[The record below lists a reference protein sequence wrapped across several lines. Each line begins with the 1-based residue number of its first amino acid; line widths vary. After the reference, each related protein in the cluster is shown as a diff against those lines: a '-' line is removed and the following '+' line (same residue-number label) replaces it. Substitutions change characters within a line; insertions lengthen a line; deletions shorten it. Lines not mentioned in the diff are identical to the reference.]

1 MRGLLAVLGVTAI
14 AAWMPV
20 GAHADI
26 DEQIASITM
35 RLTGSPRDAALLL
48 KRGEL
53 HRVHADWRLAAADFD
68 RAEALDPAL
77 ALVDLARGHLLL
89 DEGRPAEAIVRIE
102 RFVQAHPHDARA
114 SALLAETLTILE
126 KPRESARAWDRALTE
141 ASTDEPLRPDWAFA
155 RERALRQAGLTASAP
170 PLPRAD
176 SVHPAV
182 PDRRPAPAILL
193 RGPYLQLGTPTSI
206 VVRWRTDVET
216 DSVVSY
222 GLAGSR
228 NVRRLRDLRRVTD
241 HVVTLS
247 GLSPGTSYAYAIGSS
262 TQTLDAGPEDTFRTS
277 PEPGAP
283 SATRIWVLGDSG
295 TADGNAMAVRDA
307 YAGFTGAR
315 GTDVWLMLGDN
326 AYATGTDTD
335 YQRAVFEMYP
345 AMLRRLP
352 LWPTL
357 GNHDGLSA
365 DSSTESGPYYDLF
378 TLPRRGEAG
387 GVPSSTEAY
396 YSFDYADV
404 HFVCLDSYDTS
415 RAPGAPM
422 LTWLERDLAA
432 TRQDWVIAFWHHP
445 PYSKGSHDSDGEIE
459 LVEMRENVLPIL
471 EAQGV
476 DLVLSGH
483 SHSYERTFLLD
494 GHYGPSWTFLDTH
507 KKDGGDGRPSGNG
520 AYVKPGAA
528 GAPNSGAVYVVAGSS
543 GQLGGGS
550 LDHPAMYVSLDR
562 LGSLV
567 LDIDGGRLDAS
578 FLDDRGTVADS
589 FSIAKTGAGVVDP
602 QPRGGAKRP

>member
-1 MRGLLAVLGVTAI
+1 MHRLLVALGV
-14 AAWMPV
+14 AAVAGWTPAR
-20 GAHADI
+20 AHADI

-35 RLTGSPRDAALLL
+35 RLTGSPQDAALLL

-53 HRVHADWRLAAADFD
+53 HRVHADWQLAAADFD
-68 RAEALDPAL
+68 RAEALDPAV

-89 DEGRPAEAIVRIE
+89 DEGRPAEAFVRME
-102 RFVQAHPHDARA
+102 RFVRTHPRDARA
-114 SALLAETLTILE
+114 LALLGETLRVLE
-126 KPRESARAWDRALTE
+126 RPREAARAWERALAE
-141 ASTDEPLRPDWAFA
+141 SSVDEPLRPDWAFA
-155 RERALRQAGLTASAP
+155 RERALRQAGLSASAP
-170 PLPRAD
+170 PPPRAD
-176 SVHPAV
+176 RVDPAALGL
-182 PDRRPAPAILL
+182 RQTPARLL
-193 RGPYLQLGTPTSI
+193 RGPYLQLGTPVSI

-222 GLAGSR
+222 GVVGSR
-228 NVRRLRDLRRVTD
+228 SVRRFRDLRRVTD

-262 TQTLDAGPEDTFRTS
+262 TQVLDADPGDTFRTS
-277 PEPGAP
+277 PEPGAAA
-283 SATRIWVLGDSG
+283 ATRIWVLGDSG

-307 YAGFTGAR
+307 YAAFTGAR

-326 AYATGTDTD
+326 AYTTGTDTD
-335 YQRAVFEMYP
+335 YQHAVFDMYP
-345 AMLRRLP
+345 SMLRRLP

-415 RAPGAPM
+415 RAQGAPM
-422 LTWLERDLAA
+422 LTWLDRDLTA
-432 TRQDWVIAFWHHP
+432 TRQKWVIAFWHHP

-471 EAQGV
+471 EAHGV
-476 DLVLSGH
+476 DLTLSGH
-483 SHSYERTFLLD
+483 SHSYERSFLLD
-494 GHYGPSWTFLDTH
+494 GHYGPSWTFVDTY
-507 KKDGGDGRPSGNG
+507 KKDGGDGRPGGNG
-520 AYVKPGAA
+520 AYLKPGVA

-543 GQLGGGS
+543 GQIGGGS
-550 LDHPAMYVSLDR
+550 LDHPAMYLSLDR

-567 LDIDGGRLDAS
+567 LDIDGDRLDAS

-589 FSIAKTGAGVVDP
+589 FSISKTGARVVDP
-602 QPRGGAKRP
+602 QPGVGASHP